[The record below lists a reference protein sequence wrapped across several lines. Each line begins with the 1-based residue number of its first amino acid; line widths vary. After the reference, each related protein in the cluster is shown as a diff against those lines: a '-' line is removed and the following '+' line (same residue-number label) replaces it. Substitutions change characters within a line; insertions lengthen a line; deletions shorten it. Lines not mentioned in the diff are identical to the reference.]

1 MKKVKKF
8 KSRFNNGKY
17 INCDFCKDAREFD
30 EVYEL
35 KASHIKPHRVLS
47 LCLECLMEVKQ
58 SL

>member
-8 KSRFNNGKY
+8 KSKFNNGKY

-35 KASHIKPHRVLS
+35 KASHIKNHRVLS
-47 LCLECLMEVKQ
+47 LC
-58 SL
+58 